1 MIAWCQRD
9 HCNYLIPAKRAPGKV
24 RSRAAAALS
33 IFLRV
38 SVSLSNSECNPLLF
52 HTSNTHAHTY
62 TYTHTH
68 THTNPLRISPLL
80 VLRFFLNLLLSLLYH
95 STTSSTR
102 LCLIV
107 SELETQPH
115 NRAQYNKTV
124 ANYLRLC
131 EHLPTLYRTL
141 ANFFS
146 YQTGPISI
154 HPYADASQ
162 DCTHINQPAFWGHL
176 LSGKL
181 FLVIRISVPTFKRTA
196 RNDIV
201 ACQLLHTRLDNGVER
216 RQH

>member
-38 SVSLSNSECNPLLF
+38 SVSLQQRMQSTSLSHF
-52 HTSNTHAHTY
+52 QHTRAHI
-62 TYTHTH
+62 H